1 VRKYVVC
8 QQLLALLALIVLGG
22 CGLLSGTDKVR
33 DPHVGASVIL
43 APAPAV
49 KILVTLDARDR
60 SSQMVEAIELVSP
73 DGQSFAPKPDQQLV
87 SRQPY
92 SYATLPGVRGSGSSG
107 QVPDNFS
114 IIPPTNRRS
123 EFVSVAAVIKIPD
136 METYRRTYRR
146 WTVLVVL
153 SGIDGKMRKII
164 IPAPPGKG

>member
-8 QQLLALLALIVLGG
+8 RKSLILLALTVLGG

-33 DPHVGASVIL
+33 DPYVGASVIL

-60 SSQMVEAIELVSP
+60 SSQMVESVELVSP

-92 SYATLPGVRGSGSSG
+92 SYATLPGLRGSGSSS
-107 QVPDNFS
+107 QVPDNFGVVL
-114 IIPPTNRRS
+114 PTDRRS
-123 EFVSVAAVIKIPD
+123 EFVSVAAVIKIPNL
-136 METYRRTYRR
+136 ETYRRTYRR

-153 SGIDGKMRKII
+153 SGIDGKMRKIV
-164 IPAPPGKG
+164 IPAPPAS